1 MPTMTVLVQEI
12 RPGFVARIS
21 GVDMRE
27 PIAAGDVAVIQNA
40 IDHHPV
46 LVFHVPGMT
55 NDQQIRFSRNFGS
68 LASATEYQKDPS
80 KRRLGGEMT
89 DASNLSEDSEVLGAG
104 DRRRVNNLGS
114 RRWHT
119 DGSYKRYSGKYS
131 LLSCHSSIADGGQ
144 TQLADMR
151 AGYDALPEKMKQLVE
166 GLVLEHSIFHSRA
179 VVGFSGFSSEEQ
191 ARLPSAQ
198 HPLVRVHPAS
208 GRKSL
213 YLSSHASH
221 VVGWPVP
228 EGIDLLLELTEW
240 ATQAAGVYTHRW
252 EPGDM
257 VMWDNRFTMHRARR
271 HYPETAVRDMRRTTI
286 EEDVPP
292 LEQAA

>member
-1 MPTMTVLVQEI
+1 MAALVRKI
-12 RPGFVARIS
+12 RPGFVAEITNIDLRQPVTS
-21 GVDMRE
+21 
-27 PIAAGDVAVIQNA
+27 ADVATIQDA
-40 IDHHPV
+40 IDNHLV
-46 LVFHVPGMT
+46 LVFHGPEIS
-55 NDQQIRFSRNFGS
+55 NEQQIAFSCHFGT
-68 LASATEYQKDPS
+68 LARATEYQRDPS
-80 KRRLGGEMT
+80 KRRLGGAMT
-89 DASNLSEDSEVLGAG
+89 DASNLSEDNTVLGAG

-119 DGSYKRYSGKYS
+119 DGSYKRLSGRYS
-131 LLSCHSSIADGGQ
+131 LLSCHSVVSDGGQ

-151 AGYDALPEKMKQLVE
+151 AGYDTLPDKMKQLID
-166 GLVLEHSIFHSRA
+166 GLVVEHSIFHSRA
-179 VVGFSGFSSEEQ
+179 VVGFSGFSAEER
-191 ARLPSAQ
+191 ASLPSAQ

-208 GRKSL
+208 GRRSL

-221 VVGWPVP
+221 VVDWPIP
-228 EGIDLLLELTEW
+228 EGIDLLHELVEW
-240 ATQAAGVYTHRW
+240 ATQPPGVYTHDW
-252 EPGDM
+252 QLGDL